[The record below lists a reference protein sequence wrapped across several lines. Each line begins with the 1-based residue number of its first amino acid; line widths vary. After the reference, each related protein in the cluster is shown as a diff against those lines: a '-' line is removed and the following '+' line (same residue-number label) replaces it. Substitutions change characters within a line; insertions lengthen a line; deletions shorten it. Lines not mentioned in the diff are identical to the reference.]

1 MWCFHFLESEDKADS
16 PTLKV
21 DEQQFEQVLIKHVDF
36 QYANSN
42 HMALKNISFSV
53 NKGEKGRYCGT
64 EWCREIHFS

>member
-1 MWCFHFLESEDKADS
+1 MVFSFLESEDKADS

-42 HMALKNISFSV
+42 HMVLKTFLFG
-53 NKGEKGRYCGT
+53 K
-64 EWCREIHFS
+64 